1 VPQAG
6 HETVRTL
13 ADFPVDY
20 AQTQNN
26 LAATYQQRIAGVRR
40 DNLEATIRHYEE
52 ALTVRT
58 LADFPIDFR
67 ATQVN
72 LAWLAFDALA
82 DEAERVGDAAA
93 RLRAYTLADAAYQPA
108 RAAQVELG
116 WLEGD
121 EQGKAQL
128 LGQHQALREMYARH
142 AYVLWQLGNL
152 KEAIRAL
159 DAGRAQA
166 LAESQTLRSVSLPGL
181 SPEDAAAFAAARTAW
196 EQARAQ
202 GDLPLARA
210 ARQRLL
216 AMREQIRSQPGHEDF
231 LPGEPTYQQITA
243 APAHDQALIYLA
255 ATDKGGLAFML
266 PPARAGAPRGQPL
279 ALDLPALTWDLV
291 GDWLVRPDEE
301 RRVVGGLRLALDW
314 QALPLLG
321 SWLVQMDEPEQM
333 QVRATPLR
341 AAADALPEP
350 LGTLARRAA
359 PTGPHLGKDRTTV
372 GV

>member
-1 VPQAG
+1 MPQAG
-6 HETVRTL
+6 HE
-13 ADFPVDY
+13 
-20 AQTQNN
+20 
-26 LAATYQQRIAGVRR
+26 
-40 DNLEATIRHYEE
+40 
-52 ALTVRT
+52 TVRT

-202 GDLPLARA
+202 GDLPL
-210 ARQRLL
+210 
-216 AMREQIRSQPGHEDF
+216 SP
-231 LPGEPTYQQITA
+231 
-243 APAHDQALIYLA
+243 
-255 ATDKGGLAFML
+255 
-266 PPARAGAPRGQPL
+266 
-279 ALDLPALTWDLV
+279 
-291 GDWLVRPDEE
+291 
-301 RRVVGGLRLALDW
+301 
-314 QALPLLG
+314 
-321 SWLVQMDEPEQM
+321 
-333 QVRATPLR
+333 
-341 AAADALPEP
+341 
-350 LGTLARRAA
+350 
-359 PTGPHLGKDRTTV
+359 
-372 GV
+372 

>member
-1 VPQAG
+1 MPQAG

-40 DNLEATIRHYEE
+40 DNLEAAIRHYEE

-142 AYVLWQLGNL
+142 
-152 KEAIRAL
+152 
-159 DAGRAQA
+159 
-166 LAESQTLRSVSLPGL
+166 TVSLTAPVQLRHGQTPSSGDASERRGPG
-181 SPEDAAAFAAARTAW
+181 TAVPS
-196 EQARAQ
+196 
-202 GDLPLARA
+202 GARA
-210 ARQRLL
+210 A
-216 AMREQIRSQPGHEDF
+216 
-231 LPGEPTYQQITA
+231 
-243 APAHDQALIYLA
+243 
-255 ATDKGGLAFML
+255 
-266 PPARAGAPRGQPL
+266 
-279 ALDLPALTWDLV
+279 
-291 GDWLVRPDEE
+291 
-301 RRVVGGLRLALDW
+301 
-314 QALPLLG
+314 
-321 SWLVQMDEPEQM
+321 
-333 QVRATPLR
+333 
-341 AAADALPEP
+341 
-350 LGTLARRAA
+350 
-359 PTGPHLGKDRTTV
+359 
-372 GV
+372 